1 MFHRKEEVVLKVDC
15 NSDSDESVDVMDSS
29 SSERSHRVGH
39 NKVQTYKL
47 PNKGAVNMKRLDLPT
62 TIKKNVKE

>member
-29 SSERSHRVGH
+29 
-39 NKVQTYKL
+39 
-47 PNKGAVNMKRLDLPT
+47 AVNMKRLDLPT